1 LLQNM
6 QRMKAFIHQQ
16 VNWPNFTWKND
27 EIVNLLSE
35 ARNLQG
41 RLIGKMESLG
51 FDLRNEALLDTL
63 TLDVLKSSEIEGEYL
78 NPDQVR
84 SSIARRLGM
93 EIAGSVESDRN
104 VDGVVE
110 MMLDATQNC
119 FKPLTAERLF
129 DWHAALFPTGRS
141 GMYKITVAD
150 WRKDTTGPMQVVS
163 GALGKEKVHFQA
175 PDSILVE
182 KEMNQF
188 LDWFNNNSKIDLVIK
203 AAIAHLWFVTIHPF
217 EDGNGRI
224 TRALTDMLLAQSD
237 KSNQRFYSMSA
248 QIRIERKEYY
258 EILEKTQKGNL
269 DITEWIQWFLNCL
282 INALKSTDSL
292 LIRVLFKAD
301 FWTKH
306 AGVLINER
314 QKKLLNK
321 LLDGFDGKLTSSKWA
336 KIAKCSKD
344 TAIRDIND
352 LIDKNILQKEAAG
365 GRSTNYELKIPVPLF
380 PVPLFLCSSV
390 LLFFILPLY
399 PVLPLG
405 QLKIGIPET
414 KQPLQSFR
422 KDQVAFPGFK
432 VVAYLNRPFW
442 VGHGAAKLLQ
452 VSGMG

>member
-1 LLQNM
+1 
-6 QRMKAFIHQQ
+6 MKAFIHQQ
-16 VNWPNFTWKND
+16 DNWPNFTWKND
-27 EIVNLLSE
+27 EIINLLGE

-93 EIAGSVESDRN
+93 KIAGSVESDRN

-110 MMLDATQNC
+110 MMLDATQDC
-119 FKPLTAERLF
+119 LKPLTADRLF

-141 GMYKITVAD
+141 GMYKITVAA

-163 GALGKEKVHFQA
+163 GAMGKEKVHFQA
-175 PDSILVE
+175 PDSTLVE

-224 TRALTDMLLAQSD
+224 TRALTDMLLAQAD

-258 EILEKTQKGNL
+258 EMLEKTQKGNL

-282 INALKSTDSL
+282 IKALKSTDSVL
-292 LIRVLFKAD
+292 VRVLFKAD

-306 AGVLINER
+306 ATTLINER
-314 QKKLLNK
+314 QNKLLNK

-352 LIDKNILQKEAAG
+352 LINKNILQKEAAG
-365 GRSTNYELKIPVPLF
+365 GRSTNYELK
-380 PVPLFLCSSV
+380 
-390 LLFFILPLY
+390 
-399 PVLPLG
+399 
-405 QLKIGIPET
+405 E
-414 KQPLQSFR
+414 
-422 KDQVAFPGFK
+422 
-432 VVAYLNRPFW
+432 
-442 VGHGAAKLLQ
+442 
-452 VSGMG
+452 

>member
-1 LLQNM
+1 ML
-6 QRMKAFIHQQ
+6 RMEAFIYQND
-16 VNWPNFTWKND
+16 NWPNFTWNND

-51 FDLRNEALLDTL
+51 YELRNEALLDTL

-119 FKPLTAERLF
+119 FEPLTAERLF
-129 DWHAALFPTGRS
+129 DWHAALFPVGRS

-163 GALGKEKVHFQA
+163 GAMGKEKVHFQA
-175 PDSILVE
+175 PGSSLVE
-182 KEMNQF
+182 NEMNIF
-188 LDWFNNNSKIDLVIK
+188 LDWFNNSTRIDLVIK
-203 AAIAHLWFVTIHPF
+203 ASIAHLWFVTIHPF

-224 TRALTDMLLAQSD
+224 TRAITDMLLAQSD
-237 KSNQRFYSMSA
+237 RTNQRFYSMSA
-248 QIRIERKEYY
+248 QIRLERKDYY
-258 EILEKTQKGNL
+258 EILENTQKGNL
-269 DITEWIQWFLNCL
+269 DITAWIKWFLHCL
-282 INALKSTDSL
+282 INALKSTDSVL
-292 LIRVLFKAD
+292 LRVLFKAD
-301 FWTKH
+301 FWSKH
-306 AGVLINER
+306 SKTLINER

-321 LLDGFDGKLTSSKWA
+321 ILDGFDGKLTSSKWA

-352 LIDKNILQKEAAG
+352 LIDKDILQKEAAG
-365 GRSTNYELKIPVPLF
+365 GRSTNYELM
-380 PVPLFLCSSV
+380 
-390 LLFFILPLY
+390 LPGMP
-399 PVLPLG
+399 PVLPTQGL
-405 QLKIGIPET
+405 
-414 KQPLQSFR
+414 
-422 KDQVAFPGFK
+422 FP
-432 VVAYLNRPFW
+432 
-442 VGHGAAKLLQ
+442 
-452 VSGMG
+452 

>member
-1 LLQNM
+1 M
-6 QRMKAFIHQQ
+6 TTFIHQKS
-16 VNWPNFTWKND
+16 NWPNLTWQND
-27 EIVNLLSE
+27 EIINLLSE

-63 TLDVLKSSEIEGEYL
+63 TLDVVKSSEIEGEYL

-93 EIAGSVESDRN
+93 QIAGSVESERN

-119 FKPLTAERLF
+119 FNPLTADRLF

-141 GMYKITVAD
+141 GMYKITVAA
-150 WRKDTTGPMQVVS
+150 WRKDTAGPMQVVS
-163 GALGKEKVHFQA
+163 GAMGKEKVHFQA
-175 PDSILVE
+175 PDSVLVE
-182 KEMNQF
+182 KEMNRF
-188 LDWFNNNSKIDLVIK
+188 LDWFNNNTNIDLLIK

-224 TRALTDMLLAQSD
+224 TRALTDMLLARSD

-258 EILEKTQKGNL
+258 EILEKTQKGDL
-269 DITEWIQWFLNCL
+269 DVTEWVLWFLNCL
-282 INALKSTDSL
+282 INALKSTDSEL
-292 LIRVLFKAD
+292 ARVLFKAG

-306 AGVLINER
+306 AKTLINER
-314 QKKLLNK
+314 QKKLLNN

-352 LIDKNILQKEAAG
+352 LMDKDILQKEAAG
-365 GRSTNYELKIPVPLF
+365 GRSTNYGLKKK
-380 PVPLFLCSSV
+380 
-390 LLFFILPLY
+390 Y
-399 PVLPLG
+399 
-405 QLKIGIPET
+405 
-414 KQPLQSFR
+414 
-422 KDQVAFPGFK
+422 
-432 VVAYLNRPFW
+432 
-442 VGHGAAKLLQ
+442 
-452 VSGMG
+452 

>member
-1 LLQNM
+1 M
-6 QRMKAFIHQQ
+6 TFIHQQ
-16 VNWPNFTWKND
+16 ETWPDFTWNND
-27 EIVNLLSE
+27 ELMNLLSE

-41 RLIGKMESLG
+41 RIMGKMESLG
-51 FDLRNEALLDTL
+51 FDLKNEALLGTL

-78 NPDQVR
+78 NPEQVR

-93 EIAGSVESDRN
+93 EIAGLVESDRN

-119 FKPLTAERLF
+119 FRSLTAERLF

-188 LDWFNNNSKIDLVIK
+188 LDWFNHNSTIDLVLK

-224 TRALTDMLLAQSD
+224 TRALTDLLLARSD

-248 QIRIERKEYY
+248 QIRKERKLYY

-269 DITEWIQWFLNCL
+269 DTTEWIQWFLNCL
-282 INALKSTDSL
+282 ISALKSSDSL
-292 LIRVLFKAD
+292 LSNVLSKAD

-306 AGVLINER
+306 AGVNINER

-321 LLDGFDGKLTSSKWA
+321 VLDGFEGELTSSKWS

-344 TAIRDIND
+344 IAIRDIND
-352 LIDKNILQKEAAG
+352 LIHKNILQKKSAG
-365 GRSTNYELKIPVPLF
+365 GRSTNYEL
-380 PVPLFLCSSV
+380 
-390 LLFFILPLY
+390 
-399 PVLPLG
+399 
-405 QLKIGIPET
+405 Q
-414 KQPLQSFR
+414 
-422 KDQVAFPGFK
+422 
-432 VVAYLNRPFW
+432 N
-442 VGHGAAKLLQ
+442 
-452 VSGMG
+452 

>member
-1 LLQNM
+1 M
-6 QRMKAFIHQQ
+6 VAFIHQND
-16 VNWPNFTWKND
+16 NWPNFTWKND
-27 EIVNLLSE
+27 KIVNLLSE

-51 FDLRNEALLDTL
+51 FDLRSEALLDTL
-63 TLDVLKSSEIEGEYL
+63 TLDVLNSSEIEGEYL

-119 FKPLTAERLF
+119 FKSLTAERLF
-129 DWHAALFPTGRS
+129 DWHDALFSTGRS
-141 GMYKITVAD
+141 GMYKITVGD

-175 PDSILVE
+175 PDSRLVE

-188 LDWFNNNSKIDLVIK
+188 LNWFNNDLKIDLVIK

-224 TRALTDMLLAQSD
+224 SRALTDMLLALSD
-237 KSNQRFYSMSA
+237 NSNQRFYSMSA
-248 QIRIERKEYY
+248 QIRIERKQYY

-269 DITEWIQWFLNCL
+269 DITEWIKWFLNCL
-282 INALKSTDSL
+282 INSLKSTDSTL
-292 LIRVLFKAD
+292 LKVFLKAD

-306 AGVLINER
+306 SKILINER
-314 QKKLLNK
+314 QNKLLNK

-352 LIDKNILQKEAAG
+352 LIDKNMLQKEAAG
-365 GRSTNYELKIPVPLF
+365 GRSTNYELK
-380 PVPLFLCSSV
+380 
-390 LLFFILPLY
+390 
-399 PVLPLG
+399 
-405 QLKIGIPET
+405 E
-414 KQPLQSFR
+414 
-422 KDQVAFPGFK
+422 
-432 VVAYLNRPFW
+432 
-442 VGHGAAKLLQ
+442 
-452 VSGMG
+452 